1 MSKSYKKNKIITG
14 LEQFQMGRRSWGS
27 LDPRTRVV
35 KPKKG
40 DGYKRNKQNW
50 RQQED

>member
-1 MSKSYKKNKIITG
+1 MGKSYKKNKVITG
-14 LEQFQMGRRSWGS
+14 LEQFQMGRRSWGT

-40 DGYKRNKQNW
+40 GEYKRTKQDW
-50 RQQED
+50 RHQED